1 MMRVEP
7 FVTFTADD
15 MTSIDKE
22 MGIAPTN
29 LSLISSWTDGHG
41 NKVVETLHLE
51 QCQMWS
57 MHPDTLTSMRS
68 VFHQMQAKRR
78 PNICG
83 TWAKKASQGSMIS
96 GLKIKE
102 QQTT

>member
-1 MMRVEP
+1 MRVEP

-57 MHPDTLTSMRS
+57 MHHDFRAQNQRATNHLDNQPSTNFAGTLYSSM
-68 VFHQMQAKRR
+68 AYA
-78 PNICG
+78 N
-83 TWAKKASQGSMIS
+83 
-96 GLKIKE
+96 
-102 QQTT
+102 